1 MSMRRHGARAG
12 FTLTEILVAA
22 GLIGVVMAMAM
33 QAFMGL
39 TRISETTRS
48 QILAQSEASKGV
60 HAVAALLRRAHV
72 IYFTGRPLNPGVGNF
87 AAARRGDRLQSSA
100 SNPNDLVG
108 DLNIDPQ
115 TLRIPTVLGAAGP
128 AQFQSG
134 TTFYNF
140 AAGSRDFL
148 LTDAG
153 LQQYNVS
160 KFRFWDWGDGTGSSE
175 GANANTLR
183 NNERLRTQDPT
194 ATRAYDRFFSS
205 PLMYIAEA
213 ELATDRTAA
222 GAQDGTIANMFLP
235 LSWTFH
241 VVYLAPMNIKDPNRP
256 PSWVSTR
263 RAMDRAAAG
272 WNRSTIPFELRV
284 LTIPGVE
291 SDMDGVRQ
299 TGHRVLADG
308 TVPKPPY
315 DYVANTINYHPV
327 PINWETD
334 PAVTPKSTTFGVA
347 TTRRIEPAPAPPV
360 NAGGPRV
367 RAAGAVPHPN
377 YNNIGNDPPTNE
389 VLSRALLN
397 NLQGLA
403 QRPRDVVLASYIDPD
418 SVHGTCVR
426 LLNTLGVSPHAA
438 ALGEVPHNVPLAMG
452 EYRKYLNA
460 YGGEFLYNHYAA
472 LMPNPLPVGVQP
484 WDVTRGASIPR
495 RALVSVSTRF
505 RTDSRVK
512 FNFATETIELDL
524 ENVVRFQTLNGSLN
538 L

>member
-1 MSMRRHGARAG
+1 MRRHGARAG

-48 QILAQSEASKGV
+48 QIMAQSEASKGV

-87 AAARRGDRLQSSA
+87 PAVRRGDVMQSSA
-100 SNPNDLVG
+100 GNVTDLVG
-108 DLNIDPQ
+108 DQNVDPL
-115 TLRIPTVLGAAGP
+115 TLRIPSVLGATGP
-128 AQFQSG
+128 GEFQAG

-140 AAGSRDFL
+140 TAGSRDFL

-160 KFRFWDWGDGTGSSE
+160 KFRFWDWGADATTD
-175 GANANTLR
+175 TLR
-183 NNERLRTQDPT
+183 NNERLRTQDDNPA
-194 ATRAYDRFFSS
+194 ATRAYDRYFSS

-213 ELATDRTAA
+213 ELATDRNTA
-222 GAQDGTIANMFLP
+222 GNQDGTIANMFLP
-235 LSWTFH
+235 LAWTFH
-241 VVYLAPMNIKDPNRP
+241 IVYLAPMNIKDPNRP
-256 PSWVSTR
+256 PSWISTR
-263 RAMDRAAAG
+263 RPMDRAAAG

-291 SDMDGVRQ
+291 ADMDGVRQ
-299 TGHRVLADG
+299 TAQRVLADG

-315 DYVANTINYHPV
+315 DYVANSINYHPV

-334 PAVTPKSTTFGVA
+334 PAVIPKSTTFSIL
-347 TTRRIEPAPAPPV
+347 TSRRIEPAPAPPV

-367 RAAGAVPHPN
+367 RAGGAVPHPN

-397 NLQGLA
+397 NLQGAA

-438 ALGEVPHNVPLAMG
+438 AIGEAPHNVPGPMG
-452 EYRKYLNA
+452 VYRKYLNA

-524 ENVVRFQTLNGSLN
+524 ENVVRFQTLNGSMN

>member
-1 MSMRRHGARAG
+1 MAMRRHGARAG

-48 QILAQSEASKGV
+48 QIMAQSEASKGV

-72 IYFTGRPLNPGVGNF
+72 IYFSGRPLDPAVGNF
-87 AAARRGDRLQSSA
+87 PAARRGDRLQSA
-100 SNPNDLVG
+100 AGTFNDLVG
-108 DLNIDPQ
+108 DLNVDPS
-115 TLRIPTVLGAAGP
+115 TIRIPTALGASGP
-128 AQFQSG
+128 GQFQTG
-134 TTFYNF
+134 RTFYNF
-140 AAGSRDFL
+140 TAASRDFL

-160 KFRFWDWGDGTGSSE
+160 KFRFWDWGGDATNDTLQ
-175 GANANTLR
+175 GAQ
-183 NNERLRTQDPT
+183 RLRTQDPA
-194 ATRAYDRFFSS
+194 ATRAYDRYFSS

-213 ELATDRTAA
+213 ELATDNNG
-222 GAQDGTIANMFLP
+222 GAQDGTIANMFMP

-241 VVYLAPMNIKDPNRP
+241 IVYLAPMNIKDPNRP

-263 RAMDRAAAG
+263 RPMDRAAAG

-291 SDMDGVRQ
+291 SDMDGARA
-299 TGHRVLADG
+299 TGQQILPDG
-308 TVPKPPY
+308 TLPKPPY
-315 DYVANTINYHPV
+315 DYAANNINYHPV

-334 PAVTPKSTTFGVA
+334 PAVVPRADTFRVTA
-347 TTRRIEPAPAPPV
+347 SRRLQPAPAAPV

-367 RAAGAVPHPN
+367 RAPGALPHPN

-389 VLSRALLN
+389 VLTRGLLN
-397 NLQGLA
+397 NPQGVA

-426 LLNTLGVSPHAA
+426 LLNTLGVAPHAA
-438 ALGEVPHNVPLAMG
+438 GLGEAAHVVPGPMG

-484 WDVTRGASIPR
+484 WDVARGSSIPR

-524 ENVVRFQTLNGSLN
+524 ENVVRFQTLNGSMN

>member
-1 MSMRRHGARAG
+1 MSMRRHDARSG

-48 QILAQSEASKGV
+48 QIVAQSEASKGV

-72 IYFTGRPLNPGVGNF
+72 IYFTGRPLDPNVGNF
-87 AAARRGDRLQSSA
+87 PLARRGNALL
-100 SNPNDLVG
+100 SNPGNVTDLVG
-108 DLNIDPQ
+108 DPNVDPA
-115 TLRIPTVLGAAGP
+115 TIRIPAALGASGP
-128 AQFQSG
+128 GTFQSG

-140 AAGSRDFL
+140 TAGSRDFL

-160 KFRFWDWGDGTGSSE
+160 KFRFWDWGGDAT
-175 GANANTLR
+175 ADTLR
-183 NNERLRTQDPT
+183 GAERLRTQDPA
-194 ATRAYDRFFSS
+194 ATRAYDRYFSS

-213 ELATDRTAA
+213 ELATDNNG

-241 VVYLAPMNIKDPNRP
+241 IVYLAPMNIKDPNRP
-256 PSWVSTR
+256 PSWISTR
-263 RAMDRAAAG
+263 RPMDRAVAG

-291 SDMDGVRQ
+291 SDSNMVRA
-299 TGHRVLADG
+299 TGHRQLADG
-308 TVPKPPY
+308 SVPKPPY
-315 DYVANTINYHPV
+315 DYVAGSINYHPV

-334 PAVTPKSTTFGVA
+334 PAVIPKADTFRVGVS
-347 TTRRIEPAPAPPV
+347 RRLEPAPAAPV
-360 NAGGPRV
+360 AAGGARV
-367 RAAGAVPHPN
+367 AAAGAIPHPN

-389 VLSRALLN
+389 VLTKATL
-397 NLQGLA
+397 GGV
-403 QRPRDVVLASYIDPD
+403 RPRDVVLASYVDPD

-426 LLNTLGVSPHAA
+426 LLNTLGTSPHAA
-438 ALGEVPHNVPLAMG
+438 ALGEVPHVVPGPMG

-495 RALVSVSTRF
+495 RALVSVSTRY